1 MYVLNTHFKQN
12 CFLSCKQILKIY
24 SVCRHLSESH
34 IYQNIPHLLPKNMWK
49 NFKITRQKLLITLMK
64 G

>member
-1 MYVLNTHFKQN
+1 MYLTHTLNRTV
-12 CFLSCKQILKIY
+12 LSCKQILKIY
-24 SVCRHLSESH
+24 SVCKHFSESH

-49 NFKITRQKLLITLMK
+49 KFKITRQKLLITLMK